1 MQVFFLD
8 FFDNF
13 LTSMSYSLYEEI
25 FSVFDKLLYLTTDV
39 INERVIKKCIITLVD
54 KYTVKS
60 KSHKSSMTAFMKI
73 LMDVKSRKLLSGV
86 HSLNT
91 SK

>member
-1 MQVFFLD
+1 MQQMQVFFLD

-13 LTSMSYSLYEEI
+13 LTNMSYSLYEEI
-25 FSVFDKLLYLTTDV
+25 FSVFDKLLFLTTDV

-60 KSHKSSMTAFMKI
+60 KAHKSSMTSFMKI
-73 LMDVKSRKLLSGV
+73 LMDVKNKRCI
-86 HSLNT
+86 
-91 SK
+91 